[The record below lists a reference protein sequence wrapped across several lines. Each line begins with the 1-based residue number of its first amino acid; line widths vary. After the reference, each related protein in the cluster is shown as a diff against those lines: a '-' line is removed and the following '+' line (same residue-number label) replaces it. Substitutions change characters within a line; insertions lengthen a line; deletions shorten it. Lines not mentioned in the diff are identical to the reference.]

1 MQISFL
7 NNIKKINSKTGKNT
21 AINFYREAMRELDG
35 KYNNNVNLNL
45 SQKNIVLVN
54 DKRVLDRQFYD
65 TEVNSRANDI
75 ICCISK
81 LNSTKIQEK
90 IGEDITFF
98 GDAKA
103 WEGYFKAN
111 LKFMQ
116 EQLGSDAKCVYATI
130 HFDETEPHLQTMFC
144 LQRKQENKAVYSEK
158 DVDMEK
164 VKKNLKKS
172 FSKYCKMQGINKQ
185 NFKDFSSEKTWKE
198 FQEKYYSENREE
210 KIKNQIE
217 IMNKKTDVKSYIFP
231 SSAGVRLNYKQMH
244 QNWLEIAKKNDD
256 FLAIKSNL
264 EIGLGEPIEVVS
276 KMTEKLND
284 GVNLDTLSEG
294 LKKNKK
300 KYIEEFIQSGGNSGF
315 DKVFNVF
322 LREKII
328 AEKMEMKSED
338 FDQKFLQV
346 KSEILDR
353 KNFKE
358 NKFLNYEKIYKKIED
373 FSEENFEKNDVEK
386 LRIFLKNFDE
396 KNGNILTNNLVR
408 KEYEKKLQEFDV
420 QGTMLDER
428 KKENEMLGKILEKN
442 ENKIQ
447 EKKEELNGLKIEEKN
462 LQKSLQNLSEKIKDF
477 DGKIKDKNSEIFH
490 LQNLKENLENDTEK
504 IKEIKQSGE
513 YEKKLFDLA
522 LNSATKEEKKVIV
535 DKVIRTLDKDA
546 KISILKGLVNEE
558 DLKGNIDMIEVQN
571 DVLNG
576 LKSEMKANVYDNLL
590 FMLNDLEFWFKKFI
604 EEIMQKRY
612 ENYAP
617 VFDSV
622 LANDERDENNV
633 PILFDF
639 LNEIVAKIRVF
650 FGGKKNE
657 DKNEI
662 ENDVETLKKSA
673 LERKEQDKVAVNW
686 QENWQ

>member
-1 MQISFL
+1 MQVSFL
-7 NNIKKINSKTGKNT
+7 NNIKKINSKTGKNS
-21 AINFYREAMRELDG
+21 AINFYKEATRDSE
-35 KYNNNVNLNL
+35 KYCNNVNTNL
-45 SQKNIVLVN
+45 SEKNIVLID
-54 DKRVLDRQFYD
+54 DKRVLENQFYN
-65 TEVNSRANDI
+65 TEVNTKAMDI

-98 GDAKA
+98 ADEKR
-103 WEGYFKAN
+103 WKGYFEEN
-111 LKFMQ
+111 LKFLQ
-116 EQLGSDAKCVYATI
+116 NQFGSDAKCVYATI
-130 HFDETEPHLQTMFC
+130 HMDEGEPHMQTMFC
-144 LQRKQENKAVYSEK
+144 LQRRQENKAVYGEK

-172 FSKYCKMQGINKQ
+172 FSKYCKLSGINKQ

-284 GVNLDTLSEG
+284 GVDLDTLSEG

-358 NKFLNYEKIYKKIED
+358 NKFLNYKKIYKKIED

-447 EKKEELNGLKIEEKN
+447 EKKEELDGLKIEEKN

-522 LNSATKEEKKVIV
+522 LNSATKEEKKEVA
-535 DKVIRTLDKDA
+535 DKVIKTLDRNA
-546 KISILKGLVNEE
+546 KFELFKGLVNED
-558 DLKGNIDMIEVQN
+558 DLKGNIDMVEVQN
-571 DVLNG
+571 DVLDG
-576 LKSEMKANVYDNLL
+576 LKTEMKSNIYNNFI
-590 FMLNDLEFWFKKFI
+590 FMLNDLEFWFKKFV
-604 EEIMQKRY
+604 EEIMRKKY
-612 ENYAP
+612 EDYMP
-617 VFDSV
+617 VFDVALS
-622 LANDERDENNV
+622 DDKRDENNV

-639 LNEIVAKIRVF
+639 LQEIVAKIRVF
-650 FGGKKNE
+650 FAKPKNE
-657 DKNEI
+657 DKKEI
-662 ENDVETLKKSA
+662 EKDVETLKKSA
-673 LERKEQDKVAVNW
+673 LEKKRIRQK
-686 QENWQ
+686 

>member
-1 MQISFL
+1 MQVSFL
-7 NNIKKINSKTGKNT
+7 NNIRKFNSKTNRNI
-21 AINFYREAMRELDG
+21 AINLYKEATRDSE
-35 KYNNNVNLNL
+35 KYINNVNLNL
-45 SQKNIVLVN
+45 SEKNIVLVN
-54 DKRVLDRQFYD
+54 DKGVLENQFYN
-65 TEVNSRANDI
+65 TEVNNRANDI

-98 GDAKA
+98 ADKKR
-103 WEGYFKAN
+103 WRGYFEEN
-111 LKFMQ
+111 LKFLQ
-116 EQLGSDAKCVYATI
+116 NQFGSDAKCVYAVV
-130 HFDETEPHLQTMFC
+130 HLDEGEPHLQTMFC
-144 LQRKQENKAVYSEK
+144 LQRKQENKAIYGEK

-172 FSKYCKMQGINKQ
+172 FSKYCKNQGINKQ

-198 FQEKYYSENREE
+198 FQEKYYNENREE
-210 KIKNQIE
+210 KVKKQIE
-217 IMNKKTDVKSYIFP
+217 ILNKKTDVKGYIFP
-231 SSAGVRLNYKQMH
+231 SSAGVRMNYKQMH
-244 QNWLEIAKKNDD
+244 KNWLEIAEKNED

-264 EIGLGEPIEVVS
+264 EIGLGESIEVVS
-276 KMTEKLND
+276 KMTEKLNT
-284 GVNLDTLSEG
+284 GVDLETLHEG

-328 AEKMEMKSED
+328 DEKMAMKVSD

-346 KSEILDR
+346 KSEILSG

-358 NKFLNYEKIYKKIED
+358 NKYFEYEKIYKKIED

-420 QGTMLDER
+420 QGTLLDER
-428 KKENEMLGKILEKN
+428 KKENEMLEKILEKN

-447 EKKEELNGLKIEEKN
+447 EKKEELDGLKIEEKN

-477 DGKIKDKNSEIFH
+477 RDEIKDKNNEIFH

-504 IKEIKQSGE
+504 IKQIKESKD

-522 LNSATKEEKKVIV
+522 INNATKEEKKVIV
-535 DKVIRTLDKDA
+535 DKVIKTMEKDDK
-546 KISILKGLVNEE
+546 IRLFKGLVSE
-558 DLKGNIDMIEVQN
+558 DELKSNIDMVEIEDEVI
-571 DVLNG
+571 DG
-576 LKSEMKANVYDNLL
+576 LKTEMKQNIYNNFI
-590 FMLNDLEFWFKKFI
+590 FMLNDLEFWYKKFI
-604 EEIMQKRY
+604 EEIMGKKY
-612 ENYAP
+612 KDYAP
-617 VFDSV
+617 VFDAA
-622 LANDERDENNV
+622 LMDNEKDENNV

-639 LNEIVAKIRVF
+639 LQGIVAKIRVF
-650 FGGKKNE
+650 FLGKKNE
-657 DKNEI
+657 DKKEI
-662 ENDVETLKKSA
+662 EKDVETLKKSA
-673 LERKEQDKVAVNW
+673 LEKKRTR
-686 QENWQ
+686 